1 MDSFLQDVRYGI
13 RMLLKSPAISVV
25 ALLSLAL
32 GIGANTAIFSIVNA
46 VLLRPLP
53 YQQPGQL
60 VKVWGNFEKLGLPR
74 NWISEPEYWDLKAR
88 QRSFSSFAIYSAQDG
103 LNLTRGGSEPIRVST
118 CLTSWQLFDVLGVK
132 PARGRAFVEGED
144 LPGREREVIISDS
157 LWRTRFGTDPNL
169 LGSAIELNTLAY
181 TVIGIMP
188 PGFEFAGPHDVW
200 VPQPLDPAKPTD
212 RRSHNYELI
221 ARLKPGVTAERAG
234 QEMRAQSAQMLREH
248 PDEYGDSG
256 FSMFAV
262 PLQSELTGETRLP
275 LLVLLGAVLTV
286 LLIACGNI
294 ANLLLAR
301 GSVREREVAVRTA
314 LGAGKLR
321 IVRQLLTESMLLSL
335 AGGFIGVLVGSWT
348 LDLLKTYVADTLP
361 RAHEISL
368 DNRVLLF
375 CLGLSLFTGILF
387 GIAPALHI
395 ARGSVQESL
404 KEGARG
410 SAGRERQKLRNLL
423 VVSEIALA
431 LMLLVCA
438 GLLLRSFY
446 RVLNVSPG
454 FETQRVLT
462 AQIAL
467 PFEKYKDPAVIS
479 FYRDLTQRLSTLPGI
494 EAAGAVSHLPLSGSY
509 FSGGTKVE
517 RTTVTNISRTP
528 EGLPSIETDRRMVT
542 PGYLSAMQIPLIRG
556 RWFTDAD
563 TERSPLVAVVD
574 TDFAQ
579 RFWPGQDPIGQRIS
593 LGAEPDG
600 SPTWRTIVGIVGHI
614 RHYGLEEEGR
624 EQTYYPA
631 AQIPRNAMF
640 LTIRTSADPETMIE
654 SVRKLVTSVD
664 PALPLYQVNTMSQW
678 LDRSTASRKL
688 NVTLLGIFAG
698 IAVMMALIGIYGV
711 ISYAVVMRTH
721 EIGIRLALGAQRS
734 DVAKMIL
741 LQGLRILGMGLV
753 IGIAGAAL
761 ATRALSTLL
770 FGIRAT
776 DPVTFVAIPVL
787 LAGVALMASYLP
799 ARKATRVDP
808 MIALRYE

>member
-1 MDSFLQDVRYGI
+1 
-13 RMLLKSPAISVV
+13 
-25 ALLSLAL
+25 
-32 GIGANTAIFSIVNA
+32 
-46 VLLRPLP
+46 
-53 YQQPGQL
+53 
-60 VKVWGNFEKLGLPR
+60 
-74 NWISEPEYWDLKAR
+74 
-88 QRSFSSFAIYSAQDG
+88 
-103 LNLTRGGSEPIRVST
+103 
-118 CLTSWQLFDVLGVK
+118 
-132 PARGRAFVEGED
+132 
-144 LPGREREVIISDS
+144 
-157 LWRTRFGTDPNL
+157 
-169 LGSAIELNTLAY
+169 
-181 TVIGIMP
+181 
-188 PGFEFAGPHDVW
+188 
-200 VPQPLDPAKPTD
+200 
-212 RRSHNYELI
+212 
-221 ARLKPGVTAERAG
+221 
-234 QEMRAQSAQMLREH
+234 
-248 PDEYGDSG
+248 
-256 FSMFAV
+256 
-262 PLQSELTGETRLP
+262 
-275 LLVLLGAVLTV
+275 
-286 LLIACGNI
+286 
-294 ANLLLAR
+294 
-301 GSVREREVAVRTA
+301 
-314 LGAGKLR
+314 
-321 IVRQLLTESMLLSL
+321 
-335 AGGFIGVLVGSWT
+335 
-348 LDLLKTYVADTLP
+348 
-361 RAHEISL
+361 
-368 DNRVLLF
+368 
-375 CLGLSLFTGILF
+375 
-387 GIAPALHI
+387 
-395 ARGSVQESL
+395 
-404 KEGARG
+404 
-410 SAGRERQKLRNLL
+410 
-423 VVSEIALA
+423 
-431 LMLLVCA
+431 
-438 GLLLRSFY
+438 
-446 RVLNVSPG
+446 
-454 FETQRVLT
+454 
-462 AQIAL
+462 
-467 PFEKYKDPAVIS
+467 
-479 FYRDLTQRLSTLPGI
+479 
-494 EAAGAVSHLPLSGSY
+494 
-509 FSGGTKVE
+509 
-517 RTTVTNISRTP
+517 
-528 EGLPSIETDRRMVT
+528 MVT